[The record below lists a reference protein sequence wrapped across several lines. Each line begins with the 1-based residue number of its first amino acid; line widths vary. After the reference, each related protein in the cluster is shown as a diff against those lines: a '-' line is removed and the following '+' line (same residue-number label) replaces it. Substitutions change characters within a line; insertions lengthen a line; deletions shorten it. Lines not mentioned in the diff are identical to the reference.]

1 MIYFFEPSSNIV
13 KLLLKRKRTETI
25 FSEQIVKKDYI
36 RRNYQ
41 EIRFLRDQE
50 VANTQLPISD

>member
-1 MIYFFEPSSNIV
+1 
-13 KLLLKRKRTETI
+13 LLKRKRTETI